1 MSGTAGGHRNF
12 TRANAAKAAAAGNRN
27 AALAR
32 QALQV
37 LGDSCPAPWRQAAQ
51 LRIASPT
58 ASWAQIAAAV
68 PAGCSRVNKDVLA
81 ARLRRL
87 LAAAGVGPFAG
98 EGGAR

>member
-1 MSGTAGGHRNF
+1 M
-12 TRANAAKAAAAGNRN
+12 
-27 AALAR
+27 
-32 QALQV
+32 
-37 LGDSCPAPWRQAAQ
+37 LGDSCPAPWRQAAE
-51 LRIASPT
+51 LRVASPA